1 MFNYLKSH
9 NKFYEDIS
17 IAKGLSSEEMFRFSD
32 ILEIQGENES
42 ITEKNISGEKKMSEN
57 IHAENIKPET
67 EHASVEDPLNMYITA
82 LNEATLV
89 SKIPNIIN

>member
-1 MFNYLKSH
+1 
-9 NKFYEDIS
+9 
-17 IAKGLSSEEMFRFSD
+17 
-32 ILEIQGENES
+32 
-42 ITEKNISGEKKMSEN
+42 MSEN